1 MRKKVKLTIPDN
13 QKLKLE
19 DLNIPESDFESLE
32 NYKEERINVKNSIP
46 LSTKF
51 PKESNKKN
59 ILSSTS
65 NIIAAVIFIIITI
78 IIALSI
84 VKQIDFTPEEPVHK
98 QEKVSTTLT
107 GNWQSSYNGLFIFN
121 EDNTFYWYNSYKNKK
136 DNYYR
141 GNYNYKTGLDALKEM
156 GYTEEEFKIEFGSD
170 IKLENI
176 YSINLKP
183 NYVFMSGI
191 DITSVE
197 LNENETWWYLLM
209 IKEDGTAF
217 GYNKTLDLKYNLIK
231 KSE

>member
-1 MRKKVKLTIPDN
+1 MRRKVKLKIPDD
-13 QKLKLE
+13 QKIKLE
-19 DLNIPESDFESLE
+19 DINIPESEFESLE
-32 NYKEERINVKNSIP
+32 SYKDERVNLKSSIP

-51 PKESNKKN
+51 PKKSNEKN
-59 ILSSTS
+59 ILSSTT

-84 VKQIDFTPEEPVHK
+84 LKQIDFTPEEPVTK
-98 QEKVSTTLT
+98 LEKVNTKLT
-107 GNWQSSYNGLFIFN
+107 GNWQSSYNGLFTFN
-121 EDNTFYWYNSYKNKK
+121 EDNSFYWYNSYKNKK

-141 GNYNYKTGLDALKEM
+141 GTYNYKTGTDALKEM
-156 GYTEEEFKIEFGSD
+156 GYTEEEFAIEFGSD

-231 KSE
+231 KTE